1 MKIKFIL
8 VLLIFSCIFF
18 STYFVNNIHE
28 VVQVKEVFN
37 SNDDVLECQ
46 VKNVESITDTAIIKG
61 YVPYTKYEKLNIR
74 IDEIVKKYI
83 SEFKDTINGYKP
95 LADDV
100 KFTLEFSFDT
110 YEYNEY
116 ITYVIRLFADTGG
129 AHPNTYIT
137 TVTYNTKTNELVTI
151 ETLNKDYPELIKK
164 LSELSYN
171 KLKENEIIK
180 QINSEDML
188 KDGTKPT
195 LENFRN
201 FAFTKEGMR
210 IFFEKYQVAP
220 YVAGE
225 FEILIP
231 YEELGIK
238 I

>member
-1 MKIKFIL
+1 MKMKFIL
-8 VLLIFSCIFF
+8 VVVVFCCIFL
-18 STYFVNNIHE
+18 STYFVNDIHE

-46 VKNVESITDTAIIKG
+46 VKSVENVTDTAIIKG
-61 YVPYTKYEKLNIR
+61 YVPYTKYEKLNAR

-83 SEFKDTINGYKP
+83 DEFRDTINGYKP
-95 LADDV
+95 LAEDV

-116 ITYVIRLFADTGG
+116 LTYVIRLFADTGG

-137 TVTYNTKTNELVTI
+137 TVTYNTKKDELVTI
-151 ETLNKDYPELIKK
+151 ETLNKEYPELIKK

-180 QINSEDML
+180 QINSENML

-201 FAFTKEGMR
+201 FAFTKDGMK

-220 YVAGE
+220 YVGGE

-231 YEELGIK
+231 YEQLGIK